1 MFYLFENN
9 SLGKQYDNES
19 MLQNVMFN
27 NSNKYLLNNYH
38 VSEPVFD
45 HSNYI
50 LQFLI

>member
-9 SLGKQYDNES
+9 LLGKQYDNEI
-19 MLQNVMFN
+19 MWNFMFN

-45 HSNYI
+45 HSDYI